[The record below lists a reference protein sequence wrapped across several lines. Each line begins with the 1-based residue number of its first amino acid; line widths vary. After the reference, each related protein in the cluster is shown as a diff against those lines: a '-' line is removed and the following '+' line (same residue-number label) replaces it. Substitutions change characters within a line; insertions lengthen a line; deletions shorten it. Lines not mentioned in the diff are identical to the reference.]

1 MKYFVLGGFS
11 SAFFLY
17 GIALLYGGTGST
29 NISEIVAHFQ
39 TTVDAPRE
47 DALVRWCRQVV
58 RDPNATTEADVDSLR
73 QAGLD
78 DREIFEATA
87 FIAFRLAFSTI
98 NDALGARP
106 DAQLA
111 EKAPRLV
118 REAVTFGRPASQA
131 DAEAY

>member
-1 MKYFVLGGFS
+1 MALPGSFLAEPPPGPLAELSDAETAAKVLQG
-11 SAFFLY
+11 LDV
-17 GIALLYGGTGST
+17 ALP
-29 NISEIVAHFQ
+29 
-39 TTVDAPRE
+39 PRE

-73 QAGLD
+73 EAGLD
-78 DREIFEATA
+78 EREICEATA

-106 DAQLA
+106 DVQLA

-118 REAVTFGRPASQA
+118 REAVTFGRPPGQA
-131 DAEAY
+131 EQGPPA